1 MTLVEILF
9 LLWWERVQLFD
20 QRKGGYHVQN
30 AKEANVP
37 PPPTHTHTH
46 SARDIFF
53 FFYNICHS
61 GNIVQVSKPS
71 SSFLKLRCLYSGAA
85 LWDGLPSVRTTKPL
99 NLTRFKDGI
108 NVYHSLMGTHTAK
121 TKTRILGFHYL
132 QILMFLT
139 VSKWSTSTS
148 MSMHPQL
155 ASYILTEKPH
165 YSRLEQKR

>member
-1 MTLVEILF
+1 MFKTL
-9 LLWWERVQLFD
+9 
-20 QRKGGYHVQN
+20 KKHM
-30 AKEANVP
+30 P
-37 PPPTHTHTH
+37 PPPPHPHTHTHTH
-46 SARDIFF
+46 IYDMFSARDI

-61 GNIVQVSKPS
+61 ENIVQVSKPS
-71 SSFLKLRCLYSGAA
+71 SSFLKLSCLYSGAA
-85 LWDGLPSVRTTKPL
+85 LWDGLPSVRITKPL

-108 NVYHSLMGTHTAK
+108 NVYHSSMGTHTAK

-132 QILMFLT
+132 QILMFLA